1 MWRRIRWRSLIEF
14 VEIVSA
20 SMACVFT
27 DATSES
33 VIIGGTIAFLGAGL
47 FTWTG
52 GFQRMEREGVL
63 TLGGPYRFV
72 RHPWILA
79 RFMMVFG
86 LILMS
91 RRPWLFILTM
101 LALAPVYRRM
111 ARDEDQWLYAQLGP
125 AAAEYRAF
133 VSGFIPQFMPAK
145 LPGVGRS
152 VIIDGFS
159 WNRSLWKRP
168 GRASLA
174 LAGVGLSVCVQIV
187 WTLQLVS
194 LWVWFSLVGL
204 LAAVALGW
212 LIRDRRLQA
221 AL

>member
-1 MWRRIRWRSLIEF
+1 
-14 VEIVSA
+14 
-20 SMACVFT
+20 
-27 DATSES
+27 
-33 VIIGGTIAFLGAGL
+33 
-47 FTWTG
+47 
-52 GFQRMEREGVL
+52 
-63 TLGGPYRFV
+63 
-72 RHPWILA
+72 
-79 RFMMVFG
+79 
-86 LILMS
+86 
-91 RRPWLFILTM
+91 
-101 LALAPVYRRM
+101 M

-152 VIIDGFS
+152 VIVDGFS

-174 LAGVGLSVCVQIV
+174 LAGVGLSLCVQIV
-187 WTLQLVS
+187 WTMQLVS